1 MAQKELIIARLRELK
16 ARLPPAERE
25 LPIVVML
32 GQALTIDQLIN
43 HVARETNIGKEYM
56 RMELEKMRRLGLIC
70 WLRSITFSSGDLILS

>member
-56 RMELEKMRRLGLIC
+56 RMELEKMRRLGLI
-70 WLRSITFSSGDLILS
+70 